1 MIPLQSGPITPPAS
15 AEAPI
20 SPIGM
25 PRRPAGNRS
34 PAMAIAIGTRAPA
47 PTAWNTLA
55 PMSHDKVGVSA
66 TATDPTMNNAMDAKK
81 SRRWPQTSDTLP
93 NERHRCQVAQQ
104 VAGDRPRGPV
114 QLGRKEL
121 HVLDDL
127 REDCHDDRL
136 VVCGDE
142 YAYAHGDQSDIGRN
156 SHLDSHADEGGS
168 RY

>member
-1 MIPLQSGPITPPAS
+1 
-15 AEAPI
+15 
-20 SPIGM
+20 
-25 PRRPAGNRS
+25 
-34 PAMAIAIGTRAPA
+34 MAIAIGTRAPA

-55 PMSHDKVGVSA
+55 PMSHDKGGRECHCDRSDHEQRHGCQEEPPVAPDVGHS
-66 TATDPTMNNAMDAKK
+66 PY
-81 SRRWPQTSDTLP
+81 
-93 NERHRCQVAQQ
+93 ERHRCQVAQQ

-142 YAYAHGDQSDIGRN
+142 YAYAHGDQSDIGEEF
-156 SHLDSHADEGGS
+156 AS
-168 RY
+168 RLSR